1 MIGYRSP
8 KNSDIGPDI
17 VVFYSDIGV
26 KIDFVRHR
34 LRYRTRYHRFLLRYQ
49 SFTKAYPF
57 LPPLMSDPI
66 SEFAVISG
74 EKTPISGPIF
84 LLHPLLPPPMSAN
97 YGCHVRHRL
106 RCEKQY
112 RDIRTSGKE
121 PSISYPMLK
130 NIGIY
135 GCRGFADVMADMA
148 PAAPP
153 PPAGRTGHCPGAP
166 TGPTSWSSARLDSL
180 YTTGTVL
187 TPSPAALHMPGGC
200 EQCAVRPRQA
210 QPGPGWQACLHPSYD
225 CPHFGTGHVHA
236 RAPANVCARELKR

>member
-26 KIDFVRHR
+26 KIDIVRYR
-34 LRYRTRYHRFLLRYQ
+34 LRYRTRYHRFLLRYR

-74 EKTPISGPIF
+74 KKTPISGPIF

-112 RDIRTSGKE
+112 RDIRTSGKK

-135 GCRGFADVMADMA
+135 GCRGFAQIFRCHGRYVTCRSKRLDRHSNRSSLSVLSL
-148 PAAPP
+148 PAKF
-153 PPAGRTGHCPGAP
+153 
-166 TGPTSWSSARLDSL
+166 LDSL
-180 YTTGTVL
+180 
-187 TPSPAALHMPGGC
+187 
-200 EQCAVRPRQA
+200 
-210 QPGPGWQACLHPSYD
+210 
-225 CPHFGTGHVHA
+225 
-236 RAPANVCARELKR
+236 